1 MLEAASLAILAMGA
15 LAFLAC
21 LIIMLLWRL

>member
-1 MLEAASLAILAMGA
+1 MLDIVNMAILAMGA

-21 LIIMLLWRL
+21 LIIMIIWRL

>member
-1 MLEAASLAILAMGA
+1 MIAAVTLAILAMGA